1 MTARSIPK
9 KADGMDEKKRRRK
22 MDISL
27 IVLAGVVL
35 SFMAVAF
42 HTGGFAAIAQG
53 LGKGWNLLA
62 SVGVRLLLGFALA
75 GLMQVVIPPQYV
87 LKWIGHESGYAGVW
101 IGSLAGSLM
110 PGGPYVMFPII
121 GGLYQAGASVGPL
134 MAFVTSWSVMS
145 FNRLLVWEIPMLGAK
160 VALVRFAASM
170 LFPPIVGFFCNLAF
184 HRSMR

>member
-1 MTARSIPK
+1 MPWSVPE
-9 KADGMDEKKRRRK
+9 KADATDGRERGKK
-22 MDISL
+22 MDVSL
-27 IVLAGVVL
+27 IVLAAIVFG
-35 SFMAVAF
+35 FMAVAF

-62 SVGVRLLLGFALA
+62 SVGVRLFLGFALA
-75 GLMQVVIPPQYV
+75 GLMQVVIPPQYI

-160 VALVRFAASM
+160 VALVRFAASI

>member
-1 MTARSIPK
+1 
-9 KADGMDEKKRRRK
+9 MDL
-22 MDISL
+22 SL
-27 IVLAGVVL
+27 IVLAGIVVI
-35 SFMAVAF
+35 FMVVAF
-42 HTGGFAAIAQG
+42 YTQGFSGMVQG
-53 LGKGWNLLA
+53 LEKGWNLLA
-62 SVGVRLLLGFALA
+62 SVSVRLLLGFSLA
-75 GLMQVVIPPQYV
+75 GLMQVVIPADYV
-87 LKWIGHESGYAGVW
+87 LKWIGHESGYSGVF

-160 VALVRFAASM
+160 LAVVRFVVS
-170 LFPPIVGFFCNLAF
+170 LFLPPVVGFLCNLAL